1 MKLSGTQI
9 IERSPQEFWKLIM
22 DPEVLKECM
31 PGCEELES
39 IGENKFR
46 VALKVGI
53 GPVKG
58 RFRGT
63 VDILDVVE
71 QESYRL
77 LIKAKG
83 STGYIN
89 GSSSLRLLTRNSG
102 QSTELTYESE
112 AQVGGVLASI
122 GARLFE
128 SVGRQYAEQFF
139 KNLAKLDSGGQE

>member
-39 IGENKFR
+39 IGENKFS

-58 RFRGT
+58 RLRGT
-63 VDILDVVE
+63 VDIFDVVE

-83 STGYIN
+83 STDMLTDHLRFASWLRIAAN
-89 GSSSLRLLTRNSG
+89 RRSSPTR
-102 QSTELTYESE
+102 
-112 AQVGGVLASI
+112 V
-122 GARLFE
+122 R
-128 SVGRQYAEQFF
+128 RR
-139 KNLAKLDSGGQE
+139 